1 MNVVNSDRCAQ
12 PNAAVGP
19 SFFSRVFTS
28 SLPVARQQSLYLRE
42 SLERKEVQENKL
54 RSRFKRALKAN
65 QEIAKVV
72 DELRASKMISNKAA
86 ASLDMFEG

>member
-1 MNVVNSDRCAQ
+1 MTLIY
-12 PNAAVGP
+12 
-19 SFFSRVFTS
+19 FFRKSIISEGNRALLLIFTS